1 MVLLHLLLARR
12 VWRMARGRNA
22 LFLALSG
29 PLARLLGV
37 VDEVCGRPILA
48 IHEHCLDLIRFLVNL
63 LASHIVIL

>member
-1 MVLLHLLLARR
+1 
-12 VWRMARGRNA
+12 MARGRYA
-22 LFLALSG
+22 LFLAFSG